1 MTTPFGVPRI
11 IGWADY
17 KRVLDG
23 NPVFITG
30 FNVTTGNKK
39 QFTGT
44 GVSLAA
50 QIAIVEGAEY
60 LWEEMSCSQSVSV
73 LWRTSHDGDSVMGLS
88 GATLCLGRPTDKTCQ
103 AVCFQNF
110 ETPMRPEH
118 LERDHKAPPDKNV
131 ARPTIKGGFLLPEEI
146 RCAEIL
152 VDSDTLQVPATS
164 SYPRRERG
172 SLEIRRSL
180 SSHQ

>member
-1 MTTPFGVPRI
+1 MTTPSGVPRI
-11 IGWADY
+11 IGWANY
-17 KRVLDG
+17 KDLLDG
-23 NPVFITG
+23 HPVFVTG
-30 FNVTTGNKK
+30 FNVMTGNLK
-39 QFTGT
+39 QFEGT

-50 QIAIVEGAEY
+50 QRAIVEGAEY
-60 LWEEMSCSQSVSV
+60 LWEEISCSQSASV
-73 LWRTSHDGDSVMGLS
+73 LWRTSYDGDSVVGLS
-88 GATLCLGRPTDKTCQ
+88 GATLCLGRPSDETCR

-110 ETPMRPEH
+110 EMPLRREQVQG
-118 LERDHKAPPDKNV
+118 DHKAAPGEGV

-152 VDSDTLQVPATS
+152 VDSDPLQVPPAAT
-164 SYPRRERG
+164 YPRRERG